1 MLRMKI
7 ALALVASLV
16 ALGSAADELAI
27 EPGLWEFTWEQ
38 SNSMMGATQGKTER
52 ECIKERKRFDPAEMA
67 RGMQECT
74 LLDSKRVGNELQFRM
89 ECMAQGKLTTMDGRL
104 FTDGRTATSEMHF
117 NLKAGPMEMKMNMK
131 STGKRIGDC

>member
-89 ECMAQGKLTTMDGRL
+89 E
-104 FTDGRTATSEMHF
+104 HF